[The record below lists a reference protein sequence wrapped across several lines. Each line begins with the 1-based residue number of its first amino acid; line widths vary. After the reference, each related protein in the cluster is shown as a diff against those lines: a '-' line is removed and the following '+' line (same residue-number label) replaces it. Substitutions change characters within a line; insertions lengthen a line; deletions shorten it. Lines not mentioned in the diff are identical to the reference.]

1 MSKEQTDIY
10 SIYKNIPTNFS
21 SLYGGDL
28 FTAIIILFIFI
39 FFILYYYIINQIP
52 QIRADWQNK
61 RCNPIY
67 MPFADYVIIDN
78 TKTKFEIISNNF
90 GQCVSD
96 VLHSIAEETLAPLY
110 YSTNLASANIST
122 LYESQVELGPDINN
136 LATNISNIGERIIS
150 KTAEVMTPQ
159 VEQSLLMKDILS
171 QLTGI
176 MSIGQYVAMTQ
187 YILIKKTFLALPV
200 LFGILLGILCAA
212 LLSCWAWFPFSIG
225 LIIVLLVLIPI
236 VAYIVSILVQITTHL
251 K

>member
-1 MSKEQTDIY
+1 MSKEQKDIY

-28 FTAIIILFIFI
+28 FTAIIILFIFT
-39 FFILYYYIINQIP
+39 FFILYYYIINHIP
-52 QIRADWQNK
+52 QIKADWPNK

-67 MPFADYVIIDN
+67 MPFADHIINDK

-110 YSTNLASANIST
+110 YSKNLATANISA
-122 LYESQVELGPDINN
+122 LYETQVEFSPDINN
-136 LATNISNIGERIIS
+136 LATNVSNIGDRVIR
-150 KTAEVMTPQ
+150 KAAEVMTPQ

-176 MSIGQYVAMTQ
+176 MTIGQYVALTQ

-212 LLSCWAWFPFSIG
+212 LLSCFGWFPFSIG
-225 LIIVLLVLIPI
+225 LIIVLLILIPL
-236 VAYIVSILVQITTHL
+236 VAFIVSILIQITQHL

>member
-1 MSKEQTDIY
+1 MSKEQKDIY

-28 FTAIIILFIFI
+28 FTAIIILFIFT
-39 FFILYYYIINQIP
+39 FFILYYYIINHIP
-52 QIRADWQNK
+52 QIKADWPNK

-67 MPFADYVIIDN
+67 MPFADHIINDK

-110 YSTNLASANIST
+110 YSKNLATANISA
-122 LYESQVELGPDINN
+122 LYETQVEFSPDINN
-136 LATNISNIGERIIS
+136 LATNVSNIGDRVIS
-150 KTAEVMTPQ
+150 KAAEVMTPQ

-176 MSIGQYVAMTQ
+176 MTIGQYVALTQ
-187 YILIKKTFLALPV
+187 YLLIKKTFLALPV

-212 LLSCWAWFPFSIG
+212 LISCFGWFPFSIG
-225 LIIVLLVLIPI
+225 LIIVLLILIPL
-236 VAYIVSILVQITTHL
+236 VAFIVSILIQITQHL